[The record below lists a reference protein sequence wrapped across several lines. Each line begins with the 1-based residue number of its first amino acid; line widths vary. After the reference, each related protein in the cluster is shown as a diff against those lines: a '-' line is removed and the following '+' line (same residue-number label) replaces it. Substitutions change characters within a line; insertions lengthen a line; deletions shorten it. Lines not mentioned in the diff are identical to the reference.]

1 MAQVTFT
8 YKNGKKR
15 RIPERDAKILEKL
28 GKGSICFVSENKP
41 APVQTEVPATPISE
55 SVPVAGVAEA
65 VEAPSEITTPS
76 ADGLDEMDRDQVLQ
90 FAKELG
96 IRIHGGTGVEKARE
110 IIREHTK

>member
-1 MAQVTFT
+1 MIVEF
-8 YKNGKKR
+8 KRNGRQTRMNDKIARVLLKKGVI
-15 RIPERDAKILEKL
+15 RI
-28 GKGSICFVSENKP
+28 VSEDAPKP
-41 APVQTEVPATPISE
+41 ATVEVPAAPVAEI
-55 SVPVAGVAEA
+55 VPVAEV
-65 VEAPSEITTPS
+65 VESTEPAAEITAPS